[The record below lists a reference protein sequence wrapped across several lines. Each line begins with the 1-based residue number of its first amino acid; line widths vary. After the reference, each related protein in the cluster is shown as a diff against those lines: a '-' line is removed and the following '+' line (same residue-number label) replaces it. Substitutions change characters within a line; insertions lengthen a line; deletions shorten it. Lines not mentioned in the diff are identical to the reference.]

1 MYLSISHVGFEYDF
15 LEFIESDNI
24 DDKDMEFLKKA
35 KLKNLHEYVIEQQIP
50 IMITEKNKDS
60 ILVRFMNDFK

>member
-1 MYLSISHVGFEYDF
+1 MYLSISHEGFEYDF